1 MLRLLRVTRSSLLRY
16 SIGLLA
22 IAAALLFLWP
32 GLIENLLATGYGE
45 WMFMSHGHC
54 YLWVPSLVVLHVS
67 TDFLIGISYTAISL
81 TLAYL
86 VHRAR
91 RDIPFHWIFLAF
103 GLFIVA
109 CGATHFMEVVT
120 LWNATYWLSGY
131 VKLVTAAASVATA
144 VVLPSVVP
152 KALLLVRDAKESGER
167 KQELERANRRLE
179 EELARR
185 ERAEESLQQTNQIL
199 EAIFQ
204 SSPLAIYAF
213 DLDGKVLMWN
223 AASERVFGWNEQD
236 TIGRP
241 LPIISHDEQ
250 AGFRELRERVLGGG
264 AFVNVETHRRKKDGS
279 KIDVS
284 ISTAPLRDAR
294 GEINGIVALTT
305 DITERKRVEAALRE
319 SEERYRELVENA
331 NDIIYAYDLTG
342 RFTSINRAGERVIG
356 YTREEI
362 LRMNIADVVAPEH
375 LEQAQRRI
383 TELVAGGVLGVYEF
397 EIIAKDGSRVTL
409 EVNSR
414 MNFYDGVAVGI
425 QGIARDITDRKRAE
439 EALRESEE
447 RLRLI
452 VEGVRDYAVFML
464 DTKGRIASWNEGAER
479 LKGYHPNEAIGQH
492 HSICYTAEDIAEG
505 KPKRALKVAATEG
518 RFEDER
524 WMVRKDGSL
533 FLANLI
539 ITALWDGEGRLRG
552 FVDVTRDITE
562 RKRAEVALRASEEL
576 FRGLLELLPVGVYSC
591 DREGLIKHYN
601 RRAVELWG
609 RTPAL
614 NDTGE
619 RFCGNFKMYWPDGTF
634 IPRDQTPMAEVLRT
648 GVEMRGVEAVFER
661 PDQSRI
667 TVEVHITPLKDAEGK
682 VTGAINCFQDI
693 TERKRR
699 LEALKESERQLAA
712 AQQIAHVGNFEYNL
726 TTRAESW
733 SDELYRIMGLRPKEV
748 TPGWERFS
756 EHVHPDDRGFIRQII
771 EKALQDYQ
779 PFSYECR
786 LLRPDGT
793 VRTMMTRG
801 EVSIDETG
809 KPVML
814 RVVGQDITELK
825 QAEIERDIER
835 QLLKALI
842 DQLPV
847 GVLVCDMEGRYIK
860 TNQRVCE
867 ILGIG
872 CDALEGMTVEEIRQ
886 LVKATN
892 PEGTPLTDAET
903 PTLVALRTQQPA
915 NSAETIITTP
925 GGEVRRV
932 TANAAPVIV
941 DGEAPFGSVTVIT
954 DVTEQYALQEQL
966 RQSQKMESIGTLA
979 GGVAHDFNNLLTVI
993 LVNTQLSFRD
1003 VQPGTPLQERLIEI
1017 EKAGTRASTLT
1028 RQLLAFSRR
1037 QRLESKTINL
1047 NETINDFMKMLR
1059 RVIGEDIEV
1068 RIQESGHLHPVFADP
1083 AQIEQVVMNLAVN
1096 ARDAMPG
1103 GGGLTI
1109 ETRNVELAE
1118 AYQREHP
1125 YAKPGTYVQMTVSD
1139 TGAGMDAETKERI
1152 FEPFFT
1158 TKETGKGTGL
1168 GLSMVYGIIKQHG
1181 GLIEVESELGKGTT
1195 FYIYLPVDERAVK
1208 EEAQEVLPP
1217 LRGGTETILVAEDEE
1232 ALRALTRTVLEE
1244 LGYTVLL
1251 AKDGAEAVAVYEAN
1265 REKIA
1270 LLLFDIVMPRMG
1282 GQEAYERI
1290 RSPNGP
1296 VPVIFM
1302 TGYSAEIVQY
1312 EFVKQNKFIEEAD
1325 AALMQKPYTV
1335 ETLGR
1340 KVREVLDGVRKRY
1353 QYDHS

>member
-16 SIGLLA
+16 SIGLLV

-32 GLIENLLATGYGE
+32 ELIGNLFATGYGE

-54 YLWVPSLVVLHVS
+54 YLWVPSLVTLHVS
-67 TDFLIGISYTAISL
+67 TDLFIGISYTAISI

-144 VVLPSVVP
+144 VMLPAVVP
-152 KALLLVRDAKESGER
+152 KTLLLVRDAKTSDER

-185 ERAEESLQQTNQIL
+185 MRAEESLQQTNQVL

-223 AASERVFGWNEQD
+223 TASERIFGWSEQEV
-236 TIGRP
+236 IGHP
-241 LPIISHDEQ
+241 LPIISQDEQ
-250 AGFRELRERVLGGG
+250 GEFRQLRERVLWGG
-264 AFVNVETHRRKKDGS
+264 AFTNVETHRRKKDGS
-279 KIDVS
+279 PIDVS
-284 ISTAPLRDAR
+284 ISTAPLRDAN
-294 GEINGIVALTT
+294 GNIDGIVALTA
-305 DITERKRVEAALRE
+305 DITERKRTEEALRE
-319 SEERYRELVENA
+319 SEERYRALVENA

-342 RFTSINRAGERVIG
+342 RFISVNRTGERVTG

-383 TELVAGGVLGVYEF
+383 AEMVAGGVLGNYEF

-414 MNFYDGVAVGI
+414 VSLHGDVAVGI

-447 RLRLI
+447 RFRLL
-452 VEGVRDYAVFML
+452 VEGIRDYAIFML
-464 DTKGRIASWNEGAER
+464 DTEGRIASWNEGAER
-479 LKGYHPNEAIGQH
+479 LKGYRPDEAIGQPH
-492 HSICYTAEDIAEG
+492 TLCSTAEDITEG
-505 KPKRALKVAATEG
+505 TPTRALQVAATEG
-518 RFEDER
+518 RYEDETLL
-524 WMVRKDGSL
+524 VRKDGSR
-533 FLANLI
+533 FRANLI
-539 ITALWDGEGRLRG
+539 ITALRDAEGHLRG

-562 RKRAEVALRASEEL
+562 RMQAEEALRTSEEL
-576 FRGLLELLPVGVYSC
+576 FRGLLQLLPVGVYSC
-591 DREGLIKHYN
+591 DRDGLLKHYN
-601 RRAVELWG
+601 RRAVELWA
-609 RTPAL
+609 RLPAL
-614 NDTGE
+614 NDTDE
-619 RFCGNFKMYWPDGTF
+619 RFCGSFKMYWPDGTF
-634 IPRDQTPMAEVLRT
+634 IPRDQVPMAEVLRT
-648 GVEMRGVEAVFER
+648 GVEIRGIEAVFER
-661 PDQSRI
+661 PDHSRI
-667 TVEVHITPLKDAEGK
+667 TIELYIIPLKDTEGN

-693 TERKRR
+693 SERKRR
-699 LEALKESERQLAA
+699 MEALRESERQLAA
-712 AQQIAHVGNFEYNL
+712 AQQVAHLG
-726 TTRAESW
+726 SW
-733 SDELYRIMGLRPKEV
+733 ELDVATQRVTWSEEMYRVYGLRHEEFNPSFE
-748 TPGWERFS
+748 GFLER
-756 EHVHPDDRGFIRQII
+756 VHPDDRERVKKIN
-771 EKALQDYQ
+771 EKAFRDHQ
-779 PFSYECR
+779 PFSFDHR
-786 LLRPDGT
+786 IVNPDGT
-793 VRTMMTRG
+793 VRTLHGRG
-801 EVSIDETG
+801 ELITDETG
-809 KPVML
+809 KPVKL
-814 RVVGQDITELK
+814 RGIGQDITERK
-825 QAEIERDIER
+825 QAEAERDIER

-847 GVLVCDMEGRYIK
+847 GVLVSDMEGRYIK
-860 TNQRVCE
+860 ANHKICE
-867 ILGIG
+867 ILGTG
-872 CDALEGMTVEEIRQ
+872 CDELIGMTIDEVRQ
-886 LVKATN
+886 LVNPTT
-892 PEGTPLTDAET
+892 PEGTPLTDTET
-903 PTLVALRTQQPA
+903 PTALALRTQHPIKPIE
-915 NSAETIITTP
+915 SIITTP
-925 GGEVRRV
+925 GGEVRRISS
-932 TANAAPVIV
+932 NAVLVVI
-941 DGEAPFGSVTVIT
+941 DGGAPFGSVTVVA
-954 DVTEQYALQEQL
+954 DVTEQYILQEQL

-993 LVNTQLSFRD
+993 LGNTQLAFRGI
-1003 VQPGTPLQERLIEI
+1003 QPGTPLQERLFEI
-1017 EKAGTRASTLT
+1017 ERAGTRATTLT

-1037 QRLESKTINL
+1037 QRLERQSVNL

-1068 RIQESGHLHPVFADP
+1068 RIQESVRLDLVFADP

-1103 GGGLTI
+1103 GGNLTI
-1109 ETRNVELAE
+1109 ETRNVELEE

-1125 YAKPGTYVQMTVSD
+1125 YAKPGRYVQISVSD
-1139 TGAGMDAETKERI
+1139 TGVGMDTETKERI

-1181 GLIEVESELGKGTT
+1181 GLIEVESELGRGAT
-1195 FYIYLPVDERAVK
+1195 FHIYLPVDEKAVK

-1251 AKDGAEAVAVYEAN
+1251 AKDGAEAVEVYEAN
-1265 REKIA
+1265 SEKIA

-1282 GQEAYERI
+1282 GREAYERI
-1290 RSPNGP
+1290 SSPNDP

-1312 EFVKQNKFIEEAD
+1312 EFVKQNKFIEEAG

-1340 KVREVLDGVRKRY
+1340 KVRETLDGMRKRH
-1353 QYDHS
+1353 QYSQS

>member
-1 MLRLLRVTRSSLLRY
+1 MLRLLRVTRPLLMRY
-16 SIGLLA
+16 SVGLLA
-22 IAAALLFLWP
+22 GAMVLLFIWP
-32 GLIENLLATGYGE
+32 GLIENLFATGYGE

-54 YLWVPSLVVLHVS
+54 YLWVPSLVMLHVS
-67 TDFLIGISYTAISL
+67 TDLLIGISYTAISI

-91 RDIPFHWIFLAF
+91 RDIPFHWIFVAF

-109 CGATHFMEVVT
+109 CGATHFMEVLT

-131 VKLVTAAASVATA
+131 VKLITAAASVATA
-144 VVLPSVVP
+144 VVLPTVVP
-152 KALLLVRDAKESGER
+152 KTLLLVRDAKTSGER
-167 KQELERANRRLE
+167 KQELERANRKLE

-185 ERAEESLQQTNQIL
+185 IRAEESLQQTNQVL
-199 EAIFQ
+199 GAIFQ

-223 AASERVFGWNEQD
+223 AAAEHIFGWSEQEAV
-236 TIGRP
+236 GRP
-241 LPIISHDEQ
+241 LPIVSQDER
-250 AGFRELRERVLGGG
+250 GEFRQLCDRVLGGG
-264 AFVNVETHRRKKDGS
+264 AFTNVETHRRKKDGS
-279 KIDVS
+279 PINVS
-284 ISTAPLRDAR
+284 ISTAPLRDAD
-294 GEINGIVALTT
+294 GEIEGIVALTA
-305 DITERKRVEAALRE
+305 DITKRKLVEKALRE

-331 NDIIYAYDLTG
+331 NDIIYAYDLAG
-342 RFTSINRAGERVIG
+342 RFTSVNRAGERVTG

-362 LRMNIADVVAPEH
+362 LRMNIADVVAPDY
-375 LEQAQRRI
+375 LELSRRRI
-383 TELVAGGVLGVYEF
+383 AAMSAGEAVSVFELEA
-397 EIIAKDGSRVTL
+397 IAKDGSRVAL
-409 EVNSR
+409 EINSR
-414 MNFYDGVAVGI
+414 LLLQDGVAIGI
-425 QGIARDITDRKRAE
+425 EGIARDITARKRAE

-447 RLRLI
+447 RSRLI
-452 VEGVRDYAVFML
+452 IEGVKDYAIFML
-464 DTKGRIASWNEGAER
+464 DTEGRIASWNEGAER
-479 LKGYHPNEAIGQH
+479 LKGYQPDEVIGQH
-492 HSICYTAEDIAEG
+492 HSICYTAEDLAEG
-505 KPKRALKVAATEG
+505 KPARALQVAATEG
-518 RFEDER
+518 RYEDEL
-524 WMVRKDGSL
+524 WMLCKDGSL

-539 ITALWDGEGRLRG
+539 ITALRDDEGRLRG

-562 RKRAEVALRASEEL
+562 LKRAEVALRASEEL

-591 DREGLIKHYN
+591 NQGGLIRNYN

-609 RTPAL
+609 RAPAL
-614 NDTGE
+614 NDTEE
-619 RFCGNFKMYWPDGTF
+619 RFCGSFKMYWPDGTL
-634 IPRDQTPMAEVLRT
+634 IPRDHLPMAEVLRT
-648 GVEMRGVEAVFER
+648 GVEMRGVEAILER
-661 PDQSRI
+661 PDLSRI
-667 TVEVHITPLKDAEGK
+667 TVEVYITPLKDAEGK

-693 TERKRR
+693 TERK
-699 LEALKESERQLAA
+699 
-712 AQQIAHVGNFEYNL
+712 
-726 TTRAESW
+726 
-733 SDELYRIMGLRPKEV
+733 
-748 TPGWERFS
+748 
-756 EHVHPDDRGFIRQII
+756 
-771 EKALQDYQ
+771 
-779 PFSYECR
+779 
-786 LLRPDGT
+786 
-793 VRTMMTRG
+793 
-801 EVSIDETG
+801 
-809 KPVML
+809 
-814 RVVGQDITELK
+814 
-825 QAEIERDIER
+825 QAEVERDIER

-872 CDALEGMTVEEIRQ
+872 CDALEGMTVEEVRQ

-892 PEGTPLTDAET
+892 TEGTPLTDAET
-903 PTLVALRTQQPA
+903 PTLVALRTQRPA
-915 NSAETIITTP
+915 DSAETIIRTP

-932 TANAAPVIV
+932 QSNAAPIIV
-941 DGEAPFGSVTVIT
+941 DGGVPFGSVTVIT

-993 LVNTQLSFRD
+993 LGNTQLAFRG
-1003 VQPGTPLQERLIEI
+1003 VQPGTLLQERLMEI

-1068 RIQESGHLHPVFADP
+1068 RIQESVRLHPVFADP
-1083 AQIEQVVMNLAVN
+1083 TQIEQVVMNLAVN

-1103 GGGLTI
+1103 GGNLTI
-1109 ETRNVELAE
+1109 ETRNVELDE

-1125 YAKPGTYVQMTVSD
+1125 YAKPGRYAQMTVSD
-1139 TGAGMDAETKERI
+1139 TGVGMDAETKERI

-1158 TKETGKGTGL
+1158 TKGIGKGTGL
-1168 GLSMVYGIIKQHG
+1168 GLSMVYGIVKQHG
-1181 GLIEVESELGKGTT
+1181 GLIEVESELGRGTS
-1195 FYIYLPVDERAVK
+1195 FHIYLPVDERAVE

-1232 ALRALTRTVLEE
+1232 ALRALTRIILEE

-1251 AKDGAEAVAVYEAN
+1251 AKDGAEAVEVYEAN
-1265 REKIA
+1265 REKVA

-1282 GQEAYERI
+1282 GREAYERI
-1290 RSPNGP
+1290 SSLDGP

-1312 EFVKQNKFIEEAD
+1312 EFVKQNMFIEEAG
-1325 AALMQKPYTV
+1325 AALMQKPYTI

-1340 KVREVLDGVRKRY
+1340 TVREMLDGMRKSY